1 MPANL
6 EQAEN
11 AIKRHEAFLTT
22 MDANDDK
29 VNNVIQFAQRLED
42 EGHFAADKAQR
53 KAENISERREAN
65 RQRAVQL
72 MEKLRDALQLQQFLQ
87 DCEELSEWI
96 QEKNIIAQDET
107 YRSAKTVHSKWTR
120 HQAFEAEIASNKD
133 RLYHIQQSGEQLINE
148 KPEIIST
155 IEPRI
160 QVIATFAS
168 IVYQQLNIFLKL
180 QELSHQFD
188 DLERTTREKG
198 ERLFDANR
206 QVLYEQTC
214 DDIDTWMSDL
224 EKQMVTGTGEDLAS
238 VNILMQKQQMIE
250 TQMAIKAQQVS
261 ELGAQAEYLE
271 RMTPEK
277 VEDIQQKKEAVE
289 RRFDELKAPLVKRQR
304 DLEKKKEA
312 YQFRRDVE
320 DEKLWI
326 ADKMPLATASDNGNS
341 LFNVNVLKKK
351 NQSLRTEIDNHEQRI
366 HMVCNN
372 GQKLIDE
379 EHADAQE
386 FALLIEE
393 LLDTWQTLKDAMDSR
408 RAKLLA
414 SERAQQYFFD
424 ASEAE
429 SWMSEQELYMMVEDR
444 GKDEISAQNL
454 MKKHQ
459 TLELAVEDYAE
470 TIRQLGETSTQL
482 IAEGHPD
489 SDQIAVR
496 QAQVDKL
503 YAGLRDLAQERRAKL
518 EEALQLFMLSREVDD
533 LRQWIADREVV
544 AGSHELG
551 QDYDHVTLLWER
563 FKVNNRY
570 TSTCANDL

>member
-42 EGHFAADKAQR
+42 ESHFVADKAQR
-53 KAENISERREAN
+53 KAENISEHREAN

-168 IVYQQLNIFLKL
+168 IVYQQLNIFLKF

-351 NQSLRTEIDNHEQRI
+351 NQSLITEIDNHDPLGVQQRTK
-366 HMVCNN
+366 V
-372 GQKLIDE
+372 D
-379 EHADAQE
+379 
-386 FALLIEE
+386 
-393 LLDTWQTLKDAMDSR
+393 R
-408 RAKLLA
+408 RRTRRRPRIRP
-414 SERAQQYFFD
+414 SY
-424 ASEAE
+424 
-429 SWMSEQELYMMVEDR
+429 R
-444 GKDEISAQNL
+444 G
-454 MKKHQ
+454 
-459 TLELAVEDYAE
+459 
-470 TIRQLGETSTQL
+470 
-482 IAEGHPD
+482 IARH
-489 SDQIAVR
+489 
-496 QAQVDKL
+496 
-503 YAGLRDLAQERRAKL
+503 
-518 EEALQLFMLSREVDD
+518 
-533 LRQWIADREVV
+533 V
-544 AGSHELG
+544 AGK
-551 QDYDHVTLLWER
+551 TI
-563 FKVNNRY
+563 F
-570 TSTCANDL
+570 

>member
-1 MPANL
+1 
-6 EQAEN
+6 
-11 AIKRHEAFLTT
+11 
-22 MDANDDK
+22 
-29 VNNVIQFAQRLED
+29 
-42 EGHFAADKAQR
+42 
-53 KAENISERREAN
+53 
-65 RQRAVQL
+65 
-72 MEKLRDALQLQQFLQ
+72 
-87 DCEELSEWI
+87 
-96 QEKNIIAQDET
+96 
-107 YRSAKTVHSKWTR
+107 
-120 HQAFEAEIASNKD
+120 
-133 RLYHIQQSGEQLINE
+133 
-148 KPEIIST
+148 
-155 IEPRI
+155 
-160 QVIATFAS
+160 
-168 IVYQQLNIFLKL
+168 
-180 QELSHQFD
+180 
-188 DLERTTREKG
+188 
-198 ERLFDANR
+198 
-206 QVLYEQTC
+206 
-214 DDIDTWMSDL
+214 MS
-224 EKQMVTGTGEDLAS
+224 Q
-238 VNILMQKQQMIE
+238 
-250 TQMAIKAQQVS
+250 
-261 ELGAQAEYLE
+261 
-271 RMTPEK
+271 
-277 VEDIQQKKEAVE
+277 
-289 RRFDELKAPLVKRQR
+289 
-304 DLEKKKEA
+304 
-312 YQFRRDVE
+312 
-320 DEKLWI
+320 
-326 ADKMPLATASDNGNS
+326 
-341 LFNVNVLKKK
+341 
-351 NQSLRTEIDNHEQRI
+351 
-366 HMVCNN
+366 
-372 GQKLIDE
+372 
-379 EHADAQE
+379 
-386 FALLIEE
+386 
-393 LLDTWQTLKDAMDSR
+393 QTLKDAMDSR